1 MNTHPTAEV
10 RLRRALRGAAGRYL
24 AAWSRPTTPGSHL
37 AAMEGAWTAWVQTAI
52 AAGMTP
58 AEIGDAAGIS
68 DPPAVLGLDDA
79 DVPVELVLAGGAGAP
94 EGPRT

>member
-1 MNTHPTAEV
+1 MSAHPISLGAEI

-24 AAWSRPTTPGSHL
+24 AARARPGTPDRHL
-37 AAMEGAWTAWVQTAI
+37 AAMEGAWAAWVQTAI

-58 AEIGDAAGIS
+58 AEIGGAAGIS

-79 DVPVELVLAGGAGAP
+79 AVDLPIELAMSRRWTA
-94 EGPRT
+94 